1 LLAAYSRQDEHD
13 PLALYLAASAC
24 WPAAPPSRWRRPTS
38 PSIPAAARAEQ
49 LAVTFEKVDLALR
62 VDPASKSI
70 RGDATLTFLL
80 KEPLTRIA
88 VELDRNL
95 PVDSASVD
103 GVRWRRRHQ
112 QSRRPPLPDAAT
124 PLPAG
129 ARTTVRIQYH
139 GVPVIAKHAPWDGG
153 FTWSQT
159 ATASRGSPPPSKAKA
174 ATCSGLASIIRRAS
188 PN

>member
-1 LLAAYSRQDEHD
+1 M
-13 PLALYLAASAC
+13 
-24 WPAAPPSRWRRPTS
+24 APTDFTVNSGS
-38 PSIPAAARAEQ
+38 PRAEQ

-112 QSRRPPLPDAAT
+112 QSRRPPLPD
-124 PLPAG
+124 LPRRCRPAP
-129 ARTTVRIQYH
+129 APPCASSTTACR
-139 GVPVIAKHAPWDGG
+139 
-153 FTWSQT
+153 
-159 ATASRGSPPPSKAKA
+159 
-174 ATCSGLASIIRRAS
+174 
-188 PN
+188 